1 MMLLNTSLSD
11 MIMRDAPSSRGFDC
25 YNPEDSWFAKH
36 KYEVANEINESSKL
50 NIHIRDYANGIKV
63 DFPVMLHS
71 IEFVD
76 SDTSDIHSRIFVTF
90 DPNKY
95 DDKLQNHKLCL
106 EFFNDERLNNFIIY
120 KWTYGQT
127 TTLHA
132 MSFSLTN
139 TQSV

>member
-1 MMLLNTSLSD
+1 MLSNTSLSD
-11 MIMRDAPSSRGFDC
+11 IIMRDAPPSRVFDC
-25 YNPEDSWFAKH
+25 YNQEDSWFAKH

-50 NIHIRDYANGIKV
+50 IIHVRDYAHGINV

-71 IEFVD
+71 VEFVD

-90 DPNKY
+90 DLNKY
-95 DDKLQNHKLCL
+95 DGKPQNL
-106 EFFNDERLNNFIIY
+106 EFHLKVFNDERLNNFIIY

-132 MSFSLTN
+132 VSYFSFFL
-139 TQSV
+139 